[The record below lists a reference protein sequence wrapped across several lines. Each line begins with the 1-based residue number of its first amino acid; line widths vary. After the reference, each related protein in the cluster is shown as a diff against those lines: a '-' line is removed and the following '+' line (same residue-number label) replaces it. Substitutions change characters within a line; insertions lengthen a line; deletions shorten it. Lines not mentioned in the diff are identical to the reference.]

1 MLKIVK
7 TTLAIAIA
15 SSAVAMPAHAG
26 VEDALANICTIVEAN
41 DKGELRKKL
50 RKVQNDFNLKL
61 HNYYSGVSCNGESLI
76 RTAIKNDSVD
86 VGTLLVKKMRK
97 ADLANAEADG
107 QTLQAWIQA
116 NGFDASPIAQEV
128 AGRI

>member
-15 SSAVAMPAHAG
+15 SSAFAMPAQAS
-26 VEDALANICTIVEAN
+26 VEEALANICTIVEAN

-50 RKVQNDFNLKL
+50 RRVQNDFNMKL
-61 HNYYSGVSCNGESLI
+61 HNYYTGISCNGDSLI

-97 ADLANAEADG
+97 ADLALAEQDG
-107 QTLQAWIQA
+107 QTLQSWIEA
-116 NGFDASPIAQEV
+116 NGHAASPIAQEL